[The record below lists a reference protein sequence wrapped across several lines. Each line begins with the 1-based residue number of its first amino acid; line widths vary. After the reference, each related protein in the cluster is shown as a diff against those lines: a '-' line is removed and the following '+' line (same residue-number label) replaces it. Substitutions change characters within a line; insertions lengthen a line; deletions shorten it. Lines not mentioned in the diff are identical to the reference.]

1 MSSTRHSTR
10 SSTAPSRSRSCPATW
25 TPGARLAYV
34 RSFAD
39 INIWRIE
46 TSGPGVTA
54 TSPPVIAISST
65 RRDGVAALSPDGQRV
80 TFASDRSGEYEMW
93 VANAD
98 GSSAVQLTTMAANPG
113 FGRWSPDGKTIAF
126 HSNPEGQAEIFVVPS
141 GGGKPRNLTNHPS
154 TDNFPRF
161 SRDGRWIYFS
171 STRTGQ
177 EMIWKIP
184 AAGGE
189 AVQVSRSNGLLS
201 MESVD
206 GNYLY
211 YVNGTTPDRPGPLV
225 RQSFTERRSRPRL
238 WTASSS
244 TSFAV
249 IDQRGVPHRAC
260 ARRRQAR
267 LLRLCVASID
277 GGRQQPR
284 GREFRPL
291 SLDRWPRDLLL
302 THRLIGG

>member
-1 MSSTRHSTR
+1 M
-10 SSTAPSRSRSCPATW
+10 PVVSRPQ
-25 TPGARLAYV
+25 PGRPARLAYV

-39 INIWRIE
+39 INVWRIE

-54 TSPPVIAISST
+54 TSPPLIAISST
-65 RRDGVAALSPDGQRV
+65 RSDAVAALSPDGQRV
-80 TFASDRSGEYEMW
+80 AFASDRSGEYEMW

-98 GSSAVQLTTMAANPG
+98 GSSAMQLTTMEANPG

-141 GGGKPRNLTNHPS
+141 GGGRVRNVTNHAS
-154 TDNFPRF
+154 TDNFPSF

-189 AVQVSRSNGLLS
+189 AVQVSRGNGLLA

-211 YVNGTTPDRPGPLV
+211 YVNGTTTDRPGPLV
-225 RQSFTERRSRPRL
+225 RQSLTSGEVVPVVDGVVS
-238 WTASSS
+238 AS
-244 TSFAV
+244 FV
-249 IDQRGVPHRAC
+249 IIDRGVYHIERVPGDVRLAYFDF
-260 ARRRQAR
+260 ASRQSTV
-267 LLRLCVASID
+267 VASRLGAVGFGLSASTDGRAIFFSRID
-277 GGRQQPR
+277 SSVDDLMLVEG
-284 GREFRPL
+284 FR
-291 SLDRWPRDLLL
+291 
-302 THRLIGG
+302 